1 MLGVDCVV
9 FALFFWCALGPPVL
23 SFASSAFWALP
34 HLPLHVL
41 RKMLAPLGRPE
52 AEQLARAV
60 PPWLPFLTFANLMA
74 TCGEEGYAWRDPEAR
89 PLLETF
95 CQRHLQGRELSFID
109 GEWLPEILRGLCDRV
124 AKIFLEESFMDGL
137 LASLLWAFS
146 AKAMP
151 QECQKVVWG
160 AEDPA
165 LLRLLDRALPSS
177 QPLFWRL
184 EDYAAPE
191 ASGARA
197 RGERDRAFPP
207 GIGDPDWKEP

>member
-1 MLGVDCVV
+1 
-9 FALFFWCALGPPVL
+9 
-23 SFASSAFWALP
+23 
-34 HLPLHVL
+34 
-41 RKMLAPLGRPE
+41 MLAPLGRPE

-191 ASGARA
+191 AMGSQLASDARTWPRIIAARA
-197 RGERDRAFPP
+197 AEAPKPAQLPP
-207 GIGDPDWKEP
+207 PVDLNALE